1 MRKVVSSL
9 YVSLD
14 GVTSSPEKWQ
24 FDHFDS
30 GVMASLGASMASQ
43 DSVLLGR
50 VTYQEWAAYWP
61 TSRDEPF
68 ATFINQAPKYV
79 FSTTLKKV
87 DWANCTLVKESLKG
101 AVRDLQQKAG
111 KDIGVAG
118 SVTLVQ
124 SLLQED
130 LLDELTLM
138 VHPVIVGTG
147 RRLFSET
154 QQPRRLRLM
163 GSQVTPTGVAILTY
177 KRRNG

>member
-24 FDHFDS
+24 FDHFDP
-30 GVMASLGASMASQ
+30 GVMASLGASVASQ
-43 DSVLLGR
+43 DNVLLGR
-50 VTYQEWAAYWP
+50 VTYEEWAAFWP
-61 TSRDEPF
+61 TSRNEPF
-68 ATFINQAPKYV
+68 ATFINQTPKYV
-79 FSTTLKKV
+79 VSTTLKKV
-87 DWANCTLVKESLKG
+87 EWANSTLVKEPLKD
-101 AVRDLQQKAG
+101 AVQELKRQTG

-138 VHPVIVGTG
+138 VHPVIVGSG
-147 RRLFSET
+147 RQFFREA
-154 QQPRRLRLM
+154 QAPKRLRLT

-177 KRRNG
+177 QRRNG

>member
-1 MRKVVSSL
+1 
-9 YVSLD
+9 LD

-24 FDHFDS
+24 FDHFDP
-30 GVMASLGASMASQ
+30 GVMASLGASVASQ

-50 VTYQEWAAYWP
+50 VTYQEWAAFWP
-61 TSRDEPF
+61 TSKNEPF
-68 ATFINQAPKYV
+68 ATFINQTPKYV
-79 FSTTLKKV
+79 VSTTLKNV
-87 DWANCTLVKESLKG
+87 EWANSTLVKGSLKV
-101 AVRDLQQKAG
+101 AVRSLQEQAG

-138 VHPVIVGTG
+138 VHPVIVGSG
-147 RRLFSET
+147 QLLFREA
-154 QQPRRLRLM
+154 QAPKRLRLT

-177 KRRNG
+177 QRRNG